1 MRRSKREDLISQW
14 PQSVGDQIIS
24 QIELWALLVMSWQ
37 FRRDLCGRRVI
48 AWIDNEAARACA
60 IKANSA
66 LSTMKVMPRIVA
78 DIEVQFPNM
87 SWYERVCSFSNP
99 SNLPSRGKL
108 HEAAVENG
116 ISNAG
121 SLEADRQLVDEVIRL
136 SHNPY
141 QPAVLNVGQT
151 T

>member
-1 MRRSKREDLISQW
+1 MDGTRQQAFQMLAPKDLISHW
-14 PQSVGDQIIS
+14 LQSVVDQIIS

-37 FRRDLCGRRVI
+37 FRHDLCGRRVI

-66 LSTMKVMPRIVA
+66 SSTMKVMSRILA

-87 SWYERVCSFSNP
+87 SWYERVCSFANP
-99 SNLPSRGKL
+99 SDLPSRGKF
-108 HEAAVENG
+108 HEAAVEYG
-116 ISNAG
+116 ISNGG

-136 SHNPY
+136 S
-141 QPAVLNVGQT
+141 L
-151 T
+151 

>member
-1 MRRSKREDLISQW
+1 MLAPKDLISHW
-14 PQSVGDQIIS
+14 LQSVVDQIIS

-37 FRRDLCGRRVI
+37 FRHDLCGRRVI

-66 LSTMKVMPRIVA
+66 SSTMKVMSRILA

-87 SWYERVCSFSNP
+87 SWYERVCSFANP
-99 SNLPSRGKL
+99 SDLPSRGKF
-108 HEAAVENG
+108 HEAAVEYG
-116 ISNAG
+116 ISNGG

-136 SHNPY
+136 S
-141 QPAVLNVGQT
+141 L
-151 T
+151 